1 MAVNWLST
9 RTPGPLPMLD
19 AFSRAVVSADSKTA
33 PIGGG
38 ELAALRNYVAEG
50 NKRLDAVNAITSNA
64 SCIVSD
70 AVTGMIC
77 ENTGLI
83 QAGGNCYPNRR
94 MAACLR
100 DGEIVL
106 RYVSYALLAG
116 DASVLDDRC
125 LNGLK
130 ETYIALGVPLQS
142 AGRAVAI
149 MKASTVAH
157 IGQTNTN
164 PGSANSN
171 PAEKRYQKM
180 ATTQGDCSSLIAEA
194 ASYFDRVVGALS

>member
-1 MAVNWLST
+1 
-9 RTPGPLPMLD
+9 MLD
-19 AFSRAVVSADSKTA
+19 AFSRAVVSADAKTA
-33 PIGGG
+33 PLGSG
-38 ELAALRNYVAEG
+38 ELALLRNYIADG

-106 RYVSYALLAG
+106 RYISYALLAG

-130 ETYIALGVPLQS
+130 ETYVALGVPLQS
-142 AGRAVAI
+142 AARAVSI
-149 MKASTVAH
+149 MKSAATAL
-157 IGQTNTN
+157 INATNT
-164 PGSANSN
+164 SASGGT
-171 PAEKRYQKM
+171 RFRKM
-180 ATTQGDCSSLIAEA
+180 EATQGDCSALVAEA
-194 ASYFDRVVGALS
+194 GTYFDRVISALS

>member
-1 MAVNWLST
+1 
-9 RTPGPLPMLD
+9 MLD
-19 AFSRAVVSADSKTA
+19 AFSRTVVSADAKTA
-33 PIGGG
+33 PVGGS
-38 ELAALRNYVAEG
+38 ELADLRSYVRDG

-64 SCIVSD
+64 YCIVSD

-83 QAGGNCYPNRR
+83 QAGGNCYPTRR

-106 RYVSYALLAG
+106 RYISYALLAG

-130 ETYIALGVPLQS
+130 ETYIALGVPTQS
-142 AGRAVAI
+142 AARAVAI
-149 MKASTVAH
+149 MKSAATAL
-157 IGQTNTN
+157 IDQTNT
-164 PGSANSN
+164 PASGGS
-171 PAEKRYQKM
+171 KYRKM
-180 ATTQGDCSSLIAEA
+180 ETTQGDCSALVSEA
-194 ASYFDRVVGALS
+194 GSYFDRVIGAISLSLIHI